1 MISKIMTLAAGL
13 AASIALSAQPNVVS
27 KPIADAFNAHKCY
40 MKLAGVQTS
49 EGFSM
54 QMNMEIAFRGETYMT
69 RTDMSG
75 YTMVMLSDGTNSF
88 MLDEAKKTYRSMP
101 DNGEAPMPTAELKF
115 VRHGKCS
122 LNGENYIFDEYKGN
136 DGVVITCYYNS
147 NKVSAIEI
155 AKGPDK
161 LGPMNLLSFSSAV
174 PSKMY
179 FCLDAGWKGSAGPVP
194 PRCSSPWHDTETPV
208 ELACGTGSSAI
219 NVTGKVEADTGE
231 IAVAEEAARPEEY
244 SENGVELAINELID
258 EMKGMSDREKEDY
271 LLVGA
276 GEVAYDIAQGKVTA
290 KTVEKAVARCVL
302 CPHSITYLNAG
313 TAVREASGPQKAIP
327 FFESAEKLS
336 PGNPVVATSLFDCYI
351 ELGNLPKAE
360 SVARTATA
368 KTPDSGMLWQK
379 LAAICWR
386 KQNYRESARA
396 LCKSMSLGYF
406 DDISAG
412 LCLLIYDHAAGQMTK
427 DPMGCNFYDVLK
439 EVFTDENIAN
449 LEKAASVGHDNIVPK
464 PAKEYSN
471 AWNTHFGNLEYAHDA
486 LSEMG
491 EGYGEEDK

>member
-1 MISKIMTLAAGL
+1 MISKITTLAVGL
-13 AASIALSAQPNVVS
+13 AACFAASAQPNIVS
-27 KPIADAFNAHKCY
+27 KPVADAFNAHKCY

-49 EGFSM
+49 DGFSM
-54 QMNMEIAFRGETYMT
+54 QMNMEIAIRGEASMS

-75 YTMVMLSDGTNSF
+75 YTMVSLSDGTNNF
-88 MLDEAKKTYRSMP
+88 MLDEAKKSYRAMP
-101 DNGEAPMPTAELKF
+101 NNGDAPMPTANLKF

-122 LNGENYIFDEYKGN
+122 LNGEMYAFDEYKGD
-136 DGVVITCYYNS
+136 DGVVLNCYYNS

-155 AKGPDK
+155 VKGTDK
-161 LGPMNLLSFSSAV
+161 LGPMNLLSFSSAI

-179 FCLDAGWKGSAGPVP
+179 FCLGADWKGSSTPMP
-194 PRCSSPWHDTETPV
+194 PRCSTPWHETEAPV
-208 ELACGTGSSAI
+208 ELACGTGSAAI
-219 NVTGKVEADTGE
+219 SVTGKVEAETGE
-231 IAVAEEAARPEEY
+231 LAVTEEAARPDEY
-244 SENGVELAINELID
+244 SESGVQLAVDELIE

-276 GEVAYDIAQGKVTA
+276 GEVVYDIAQGKVTA

-351 ELGNLPKAE
+351 ELGNLSKAE

-379 LAAICWR
+379 LAAI
-386 KQNYRESARA
+386 
-396 LCKSMSLGYF
+396 
-406 DDISAG
+406 
-412 LCLLIYDHAAGQMTK
+412 
-427 DPMGCNFYDVLK
+427 
-439 EVFTDENIAN
+439 
-449 LEKAASVGHDNIVPK
+449 
-464 PAKEYSN
+464 
-471 AWNTHFGNLEYAHDA
+471 
-486 LSEMG
+486 
-491 EGYGEEDK
+491 

>member
-1 MISKIMTLAAGL
+1 MAVGL
-13 AASIALSAQPNVVS
+13 AACFAVSAQPNKVS
-27 KPIADAFNAHKCY
+27 KPVADAFNAHKCY
-40 MKLAGVQTS
+40 MKLAGVQTTG
-49 EGFSM
+49 GFTM
-54 QMNMEIAFRGETYMT
+54 QMNMELALRGDSYMN
-69 RTDMSG
+69 RAAVSG
-75 YTMVMLSDGTNSF
+75 YETVMLSDGTNSF
-88 MLDEAKKTYRSMP
+88 MLDEAKKSYRAMP
-101 DNGEAPMPTAELKF
+101 NNVGSPMPGSELKF

-122 LNGENYIFDEYKGN
+122 LNGETYVFDEYKGN
-136 DGVVITCYYNS
+136 DGVVLTCFYNS

-155 AKGPDK
+155 AKGADK
-161 LGPMNLLSFSSAV
+161 LGPMNLLSFSSAI
-174 PSKMY
+174 PSNMY
-179 FCLDAGWKGSAGPVP
+179 FCLGAEWKGNASPMP
-194 PRCSSPWHDTETPV
+194 PRCSTPWHETETPV
-208 ELACGTGSSAI
+208 ELACGTGSAAI
-219 NVTGKVEADTGE
+219 NVTGMVEAETGDL
-231 IAVAEEAARPEEY
+231 ASVEEPAKPEEY
-244 SENGVELAINELID
+244 SENGVQLAVNELIE
-258 EMKGMSDREKEDY
+258 EMKGMSDLEKENY

-276 GEVAYDIAQGKVTA
+276 GEVGYDIAQGKVTA

-313 TAVREASGPQKAIP
+313 TAVRETSGPQKAIP

-412 LCLLIYDHAAGQMTK
+412 LCLLLYDHAAGQMTEN
-427 DPMGCNFYDVLK
+427 PLGCNFYDVLK
-439 EVFTDENIAN
+439 EIFTDENIAN
-449 LEKAASVGHDNIVPK
+449 LEKAAAVGHENIVPK
-464 PAKEYSN
+464 EPKEYSN
-471 AWNTHFGNLEYAHDA
+471 AWNTHFGNLE
-486 LSEMG
+486 
-491 EGYGEEDK
+491 